1 MKSWILTLAILA
13 LFGSKAAP
21 AQNKPPASHTADYR
35 KCRKCA
41 PALAKAMVYLKSNF
55 ENPKTRRVIG
65 SMTPGYMMSGFAFMM
80 DGEGSAK
87 ELEKCV
93 KHCCEAITNTG
104 FNRNWYLGMCS
115 SSSPSIR

>member
-1 MKSWILTLAILA
+1 
-13 LFGSKAAP
+13 
-21 AQNKPPASHTADYR
+21 
-35 KCRKCA
+35 
-41 PALAKAMVYLKSNF
+41 
-55 ENPKTRRVIG
+55 
-65 SMTPGYMMSGFAFMM
+65 MTPGYMMSGFAFMM